1 MLYKKDSK
9 RRHPEK
15 MNKDLS
21 NLVTP
26 DMINKFEQ
34 NESAGSMIRWIGKL
48 TGAHSLV
55 VNQAVHTLRRFSAP
69 WNYHW
74 NAHSSGVLTNMTV
87 SEGAKKKQD
96 SIVIS
101 VKHKT
106 ADTHSPA
113 CVVLSPTLFSYLQ
126 VYFKEVQSKVLDST
140 SNENESSKAYV
151 FLSWMESGQIC
162 TGINAT
168 GRKAK
173 CKDTSHQ
180 LCFTSL
186 QSQMCHTA

>member
-1 MLYKKDSK
+1 
-9 RRHPEK
+9 
-15 MNKDLS
+15 
-21 NLVTP
+21 
-26 DMINKFEQ
+26 
-34 NESAGSMIRWIGKL
+34 
-48 TGAHSLV
+48 
-55 VNQAVHTLRRFSAP
+55 
-69 WNYHW
+69 
-74 NAHSSGVLTNMTV
+74 MTV
-87 SEGAKKKQD
+87 GEYEGAKKKQD

-162 TGINAT
+162 TAINAA

-173 CKDTSHQ
+173 CKGTSHQ

>member
-1 MLYKKDSK
+1 MSQQGALSDKKENSLDQTNRK
-9 RRHPEK
+9 THR
-15 MNKDLS
+15 
-21 NLVTP
+21 
-26 DMINKFEQ
+26 
-34 NESAGSMIRWIGKL
+34 SAF
-48 TGAHSLV
+48 TGCKPSHVHSFW
-55 VNQAVHTLRRFSAP
+55 RFSAP

-74 NAHSSGVLTNMTV
+74 NAHSSGVLTNMTIGEY
-87 SEGAKKKQD
+87 EGAKKKQD
-96 SIVIS
+96 SIVIN

-113 CVVLSPTLFSYLQ
+113 CLVLSPTLFSYLQ

-162 TGINAT
+162 TAINAA
-168 GRKAK
+168 GQKAK
-173 CKDTSHQ
+173 CKGTSHQ

-186 QSQMCHTA
+186 QSQMCYTA